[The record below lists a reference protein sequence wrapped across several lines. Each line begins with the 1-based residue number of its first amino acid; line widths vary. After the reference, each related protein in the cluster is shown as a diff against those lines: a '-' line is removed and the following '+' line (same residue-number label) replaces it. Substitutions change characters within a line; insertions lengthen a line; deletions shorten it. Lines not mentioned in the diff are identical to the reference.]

1 MSRVGKKPI
10 TIPAKVKV
18 TIKGPEVKAEGPLGS
33 LIFTMPQQI
42 SAAVEGDT
50 VLVKKEGETK
60 EADALFGTVRARI
73 NNLVNGVSS
82 GFEKA
87 LIVNGLGYRA
97 QIQGKK
103 VNMELGFSHPVLL
116 DIPHGLSVEFDAKAS
131 RLVIK
136 GADKALVGDFAASIR
151 RLRPPEPYKGTGIRY
166 EDEHVARKAGKA
178 AASGK
183 K

>member
-10 TIPAKVKV
+10 TVPAKVKV
-18 TIKGPEVKAEGPLGS
+18 TINGSEVKAEGPLGS
-33 LIFTMPQQI
+33 MIFTLPEHI
-42 SAAVEGDT
+42 SAKVDGGS
-50 VLVKKEGETK
+50 VLISKDAG
-60 EADALFGTVRARI
+60 ADDALFGTARARV

-116 DIPHGLSVEFDAKAS
+116 DIPHGLSVEFDAKNN

-136 GADKALVGDFAASIR
+136 GSDKALVGDFAASIR